1 MGKRRTRP
9 QGQRKDRRGSILAK
23 EPFFFCAEGQT
34 EERYVRALLQYR
46 YEDMFAPQPSGP
58 RSRRP
63 GRETSLVNLIDH
75 ARRAEKQWKRSER
88 GQTIWIVCD
97 ADANE
102 PHREALERW
111 LNEEGDHRC
120 AMQAVAIEA
129 WLLQH
134 CDGAT
139 RPFTAEEALRR
150 LQKQWPGYAK
160 GIEVPKWLIDH
171 TDEAC
176 KRERDFLRGATNSG
190 AWPVERS
197 SQIPSLI
204 AYLDELKG
212 ELDKRKREL
221 QR

>member
-9 QGQRKDRRGSILAK
+9 AGRRSQVRPGSVPPK
-23 EPFFFCAEGQT
+23 ERFFFCAEGQT

-46 YEDMFAPQPSGP
+46 YEDMFAPQPLGP

-75 ARRAEKQWKRSER
+75 ARKAEKQWTRSER
-88 GQTIWIVCD
+88 GQAIWIVCD

-102 PHREALERW
+102 PHREALKRW
-111 LNEEGDHRC
+111 LNEENHRC
-120 AMQAVAIEA
+120 AMQAVSIEA

-134 CDGAT
+134 FTDAS
-139 RPFTAEEALRR
+139 RPLTADEALAHLRKR
-150 LQKQWPGYAK
+150 WPGYTK
-160 GIEVPKWLIDH
+160 GIEVPKWLIDR

-176 KRERDFLRGATNSG
+176 KRERDFLRGATNSD

-197 SQIPSLI
+197 SQFPSLI
-204 AYLDELKG
+204 TYLDERKR